1 MSFSALPAAA
11 AWRHHEARLGFEV
24 AHFQSAS
31 QGYHI
36 NGCTTAVEDGQSWV
50 VSYAIRLDETWT
62 TRSARI
68 AGRSASGIRHA
79 RLETDGRGR
88 WRVDGEAAPHLDG
101 CLDVDL
107 ESSAMTNALPVH
119 RMGLRVGARASAPA
133 AYVRALDLR
142 VERLDQ
148 DYARTADEGRHQRYD
163 YAAPVFDFAC
173 RLAHWHRRSSPHHG
187 TPDQLVMGGH
197 ERSTPSLS
205 KHAYRRF
212 TRLQSV
218 TPG

>member
-24 AHFQSAS
+24 AHFQSAG

-173 RLAHWHRRSSPHHG
+173 RLVYDESG
-187 TPDQLVMGGH
+187 LV
-197 ERSTPSLS
+197 LD
-205 KHAYRRF
+205 Y
-212 TRLQSV
+212 
-218 TPG
+218 PGIAIRAA